1 MALLLTSC
9 AGTGR
14 ANNSYCQIA
23 KPIMIGPEDALSD
36 TTARE
41 VLEHNRTGRKICG
54 W

>member
-1 MALLLTSC
+1 MAMLLTSC
-9 AGTGR
+9 AKIGR

-23 KPIMIGPEDALSD
+23 KPIYIAPEDVLTD

-41 VLEHNRTGRKICG
+41 VLEHNRTGKKICG

>member
-9 AGTGR
+9 AAIGR

-23 KPIMIGPEDALSD
+23 KPIYISQDDVLSD
-36 TTARE
+36 ATARE
-41 VLEHNRTGRKICG
+41 VLEHNRTGKKICG